1 MAESVTICAGCGGH
15 RLCREYGGQEHHP
28 ECKFPYYGGGV
39 HGCISRCQYKE
50 GIWLCLRRTWKC
62 WKNRKTI
69 LASKKEDK

>member
-1 MAESVTICAGCGGH
+1 MEHTPGPVSVMMTCAGCDAL
-15 RLCREYGGQEHHP
+15 RLCREY
-28 ECKFPYYGGGV
+28 
-39 HGCISRCQYKE
+39 E